1 MPIWLRWS
9 HWISSAFNL
18 FKGGRY
24 DAQGLIEVLQDAV
37 GPDRR
42 IFDVPKASPV
52 GCRVAVVTSRT
63 ADGKACVIAN
73 YRGASQRDPDA
84 AYQFWIPGGEFENP
98 SLRKL

>member
-1 MPIWLRWS
+1 MPFILRWLR
-9 HWISSAFNL
+9 WISSAFNL

-24 DAQGLIEVLQDAV
+24 DALRLIEVLQDAV

-63 ADGKACVIAN
+63 ADGKVCVIAN
-73 YRGASQRDPDA
+73 YRGAGERDPDA
-84 AYQFWIPGGEFENP
+84 AYQFWTPGGELENP
-98 SLRKL
+98 FLWQA